1 MAWLCQLRLAKNF
14 PQIHRTSRR
23 RTSSDSG
30 KVRRTSCWASKAPG
44 DLWKSS
50 KKTMEL
56 MESRNFSWLVHWF
69 WNFVAVSFTVRLGA
83 AWSMSRWWSLAAK
96 ERPKRAGFGPLAMCT
111 LTVNLHFRST
121 PALHDGSIWSEKH
134 VAFPGRSHPETDHS
148 ILEPSRPQGHIEG
161 PQHMDC
167 YIFDQIWV
175 ELFSKPAIFRNWK
188 CQSRCVIS
196 TSHQGHARA
205 WKATLQL
212 SLAHSGFTH
221 KESTAFH
228 RKSVGWMIPYMAL
241 PQHPIW
247 FAM

>member
-1 MAWLCQLRLAKNF
+1 MAWLCQLWLAKNF

-56 MESRNFSWLVHWF
+56 MESRNFLWLVRWF
-69 WNFVAVSFTVRLGA
+69 WNFVAVSFTIRLGA

-111 LTVNLHFRST
+111 LTVNLHLRST
-121 PALHDGSIWSEKH
+121 PALHDVPPWNGPFHSGAEPTTRAHWGIPAHGLLHLWPNLGWS
-134 VAFPGRSHPETDHS
+134 
-148 ILEPSRPQGHIEG
+148 
-161 PQHMDC
+161 C
-167 YIFDQIWV
+167 
-175 ELFSKPAIFRNWK
+175 FRNWK

-221 KESTAFH
+221 WVNPLLFTANL
-228 RKSVGWMIPYMAL
+228 SAGWSPTWHSPNTQFDL
-241 PQHPIW
+241 PCDGECQFGAIW
-247 FAM
+247 LNEGGSLT